1 MSELIILQLTLFLM
15 WVQIGI
21 SFTHYLLTVLLP
33 LLPVCSSH
41 GVCHCTCCLFCYP
54 PSPPSCSWTA
64 STPLSLHT
72 RTWPRLSGTTCS
84 LQLQTRG
91 QLLTFQRL
99 LCALLTQPS
108 CTLSKLLCLYECTSV
123 HWSDVAEA
131 KVTHCM
137 CIRSWRIVTYTMLH
151 SKSFYA
157 TVV

>member
-1 MSELIILQLTLFLM
+1 MWQLYSWCSFWCEFISIVMTIFPYYAWYLIC
-15 WVQIGI
+15 
-21 SFTHYLLTVLLP
+21 LL
-33 LLPVCSSH
+33 CYSSS
-41 GVCHCTCCLFCYP
+41 L
-54 PSPPSCSWTA
+54 SSCSWTA

-72 RTWPRLSGTTCS
+72 RTWTRLSGTTCS

-157 TVV
+157 TVVYS